1 MYTGT
6 AKMYIKTAS
15 VLGKQ
20 AEDRPESV
28 RARGLLTEAGVLRE
42 SARARGLL
50 TEQEGLQEIGIQGD
64 PMETGTKEAE
74 TEMNVPGR

>member
-28 RARGLLTEAGVLRE
+28 RARGLLTE
-42 SARARGLL
+42 
-50 TEQEGLQEIGIQGD
+50 QEGLQGIGIQGD

-74 TEMNVPGR
+74 KEMNVPGR